1 VFVAVLGSGLTN
13 RREISTMLHSL
24 RVYLASF
31 ALPLALATPTLAAP
45 LAPAKASDVVGLVS
59 SNADCTGNGKRIGD
73 RILPNGTVVPFEI
86 PPKRVFVITSAEIEL
101 GGVAA
106 GEYVRATL
114 FVETDTPATATAV
127 ALLNAVG
134 GANGI
139 AIGSLTMP
147 TGIVIARGSRLCL
160 NSATSGGAYV
170 HGFLAKDK

>member
-1 VFVAVLGSGLTN
+1 MPARSLARIACLGLVLVAP
-13 RREISTMLHSL
+13 HA
-24 RVYLASF
+24 AS
-31 ALPLALATPTLAAP
+31 AAA
-45 LAPAKASDVVGLVS
+45 LAPAKASDLVVVYTKDPGTCAGGGRPFDTRV
-59 SNADCTGNGKRIGD
+59 
-73 RILPNGTVVPFEI
+73 LPDGTEEPFVI